1 MSKHPAP
8 DDPSDTRPATPTDS
22 RPVLMRRRWWV
33 TFTVLLAVAVAVVW
47 WFRQPDADPPA
58 EDPDASSEAGAG
70 NDDGG
75 AGEDG
80 ADGTLTV
87 PDGFAVGDTEWGRD
101 TSAAAQDRL
110 DQALEVLSDRP
121 AGADGG
127 PEGGVYVV
135 DGTSDPAEQLVAVVL
150 ASEALG
156 TAPPA
161 EIAAQTVE
169 FNLGQEIV
177 SDEVDGGGVAC
188 GYVPVLVAQDQQA
201 QQWFCAAAYGDAVA
215 NLLLP
220 LSVTD
225 ADAAT
230 EQATAFYEAARA

>member
-1 MSKHPAP
+1 MPVSTDPADETSGNP
-8 DDPSDTRPATPTDS
+8 TTTPPDS

-33 TFTVLLAVAVAVVW
+33 TFTVLLAAVVAVVW
-47 WFRQPDADPPA
+47 WVRQPDADPPA
-58 EDPDASSEAGAG
+58 DDPESSSESGEA
-70 NDDGG
+70 GG
-75 AGEDG
+75 AGDG
-80 ADGTLTV
+80 AAATDGTLAV
-87 PDGFAVGDTEWGRD
+87 PDGFDVGGTAWERD
-101 TSAAAQDRL
+101 TSPAAQQRL

-121 AGADGG
+121 AGAEGG
-127 PEGGVYVV
+127 PEGGVYAVE
-135 DGTSDPAEQLVAVVL
+135 GTSDPAEQLVAVVL

-188 GYVPVLVAQDQQA
+188 GFVPVLLADEQQA

-225 ADAAT
+225 AAAAT
-230 EQATAFYEAARA
+230 TQATAFYEAARA